1 MFNLLKTDLKRLLK
15 DKIILI
21 GFLVTCALSLFTVF
35 VFFGIE
41 KVLDNLG
48 EGEDNI
54 FMGLFTGKD
63 TFLGS
68 FSPSSNAGL
77 MIPIFISVALIKDF
91 RYGTVRNKIIAGKSR
106 VAIFMSD
113 YLAGIIFGLIFYIT
127 SSLIS
132 LILGSLLLGY
142 GTKFTL
148 DEFGLIMTTY
158 GYGVLNYLVFLSCA
172 VFVAVTT
179 KSVGLSITVSI
190 VGSLLLSIVASINE
204 YIEPYVNK
212 AVVHILSINPVYG
225 AQLISSN
232 QLYHGSLYN
241 NLILLIP
248 SICFIALFIFWGI
261 MLFKKQDL
269 K

>member
-1 MFNLLKTDLKRLLK
+1 MLNLLKTDLKRLLK

-21 GFLVTCALSLFTVF
+21 GFLVTCALSLFTVV

-41 KVLDNLG
+41 KILG
-48 EGEDNI
+48 GDEESI
-54 FMGLFTGKD
+54 FAGLFTGRD

-106 VAIFMSD
+106 IAIFMSD

-132 LILGSLLLGY
+132 LLLGSLLLGY
-142 GTKFTL
+142 GTKFNL
-148 DEFGLIMTTY
+148 DEFGLIMTSY
-158 GYGVLNYLVFLSCA
+158 GYGILNYLVFLSCA
-172 VFVAVTT
+172 VFIAVIT
-179 KSVGLSITVSI
+179 KNVGLSITVNI
-190 VGSLLLSIVASINE
+190 VGSFLLSIVASVNA
-204 YIEPYVNK
+204 YVEQYASK
-212 AVVHILSINPVYG
+212 TVAHILAINPVYG

-232 QLYHGSLYN
+232 ELYHGSLYN

-261 MLFKKQDL
+261 MLFRKQDL